1 MYNVNF
7 RPHDSVM
14 KEKAAALGER
24 ISSVRFSYILFR
36 VLVSDLFSKKKENGV
51 HTAIHSIYTY
61 LDRASQDRAS
71 L

>member
-1 MYNVNF
+1 
-7 RPHDSVM
+7 M

-24 ISSVRFSYILFR
+24 ISNVSFYFFDSFWFLFK
-36 VLVSDLFSKKKENGV
+36 FIFCFMKENGV

-61 LDRASQDRAS
+61 LDRASQDRAY